1 MAESVQ
7 VTLKCGNQ
15 TMKVSIPQNSQIV
28 TNSNLFENLK
38 SGAVIN
44 LNKEE
49 YAAFSQ
55 LLGYDKN
62 KTDLTATDLQT
73 FEKLNK
79 AQQTE
84 AINNALKRAGSSSRI
99 GNVIM
104 DETLEKANIHSTPD
118 GVAINMTP
126 DGKTLSTHDENANF
140 LGVYLNNKL

>member
-1 MAESVQ
+1 MTGSVQ
-7 VTLKCGNQ
+7 VTLKCGSQ

-38 SGAVIN
+38 NGAVIN

-55 LLGYDKN
+55 LLSYDKD
-62 KTDLTATDLQT
+62 KTDLTAADLQT
-73 FEKLNK
+73 FKKLNK

-104 DETLEKANIHSTPD
+104 NETLEATNIHNTPT
-118 GVAINMTP
+118 GIAINMTP
-126 DGKTLSTHDENANF
+126 NGKTLSSDDRNAKF
-140 LGVYLNNKL
+140 LGVYLQNK

>member
-1 MAESVQ
+1 MTGSVQ
-7 VTLKCGNQ
+7 VTLKCGSQ
-15 TMKVSIPQNSQIV
+15 TMRVSIPQNSQIV

-38 SGAVIN
+38 NGAVIN

-55 LLGYDKN
+55 LLSYDKD
-62 KTDLTATDLQT
+62 KTDLTAADLQT
-73 FEKLNK
+73 FKKLNK

-104 DETLEKANIHSTPD
+104 NETLEATNIHNTPT
-118 GVAINMTP
+118 GIAINMTP
-126 DGKTLSTHDENANF
+126 NGKTLSSDDRNAKF
-140 LGVYLNNKL
+140 LGVYLQNK

>member
-28 TNSNLFENLK
+28 TNSKLFENLK

-104 DETLEKANIHSTPD
+104 DETLEKLNEFMDT
-118 GVAINMTP
+118 
-126 DGKTLSTHDENANF
+126 KEHDTVIITGGYPFQEVKHTNF
-140 LGVYLNNKL
+140 MRIEEL